1 MHKSQV
7 LVVDDDAHYR
17 KAVSR
22 ILQRAGHAVITAH
35 DAADAMQAVGT
46 EPLDLVLCDV
56 KMPGIS
62 GLELVRRIHEVEPD
76 LPCIVI
82 TGYGG
87 GEASVDALRAGA
99 FWYLEKSMDGES
111 HDVLR
116 RLTQQAIEHGQLKA
130 ENRRLQQ
137 ELQGRYKFENVIGQS
152 EALRRVLA
160 LVERVA
166 DTDSTVLI
174 TGESGTGK
182 EVIARAL
189 HFNSRR
195 AERPFVTVN
204 CGAIPE
210 ELLESELFGHV
221 KGAFTGAANARVGR
235 FSLAD
240 GGTLFLDEIGDM
252 SPNLQVKLLRAL
264 QDQTFEPVG
273 SSETQRV
280 DVRIIAATNQDLE
293 RAIEE
298 KRFRE
303 DLFYRLNVIPIETP
317 SLRDRHGDVP
327 LLVHHFLARFAGA
340 KTGGE
345 CTLSDEALE
354 RLVAFDWPGNVREL
368 ENLIERLV
376 VLRGAGEIGV
386 EDLPPALR
394 ENGATS
400 ARSTAAGVSAPTLP
414 PTGLSF
420 PAVVDRFETDL
431 ILQALEQT
439 QWNKNQAAKLL
450 GLNRT
455 TLLEKIKKKGLA
467 PEE

>member
-1 MHKSQV
+1 MRKTHV
-7 LVVDDDAHYR
+7 LVVDDDEHYR
-17 KAVSR
+17 NAVQR
-22 ILQRAGHAVITAH
+22 ILQRAGHRVTTAH
-35 DAADAMQAVGT
+35 DAADAMQTVTA
-46 EPLDLVLCDV
+46 EPVDLVLCDV

-62 GLELVRRIHEVEPD
+62 GLELVRRIHEAEPD
-76 LPCIVI
+76 LACIVI

-87 GEASVDALRAGA
+87 AEASVDALKAGA
-99 FWYLEKSMDGES
+99 FWYLEKSMDGDS

-116 RLTQQAIEHGQLKA
+116 RLAQQAIEVGQLKA

-137 ELQGRYKFENVIGQS
+137 ELQGRYRFDHVIGQS
-152 EALRRVLA
+152 DSLRRVLDVVA
-160 LVERVA
+160 RVA
-166 DTDSTVLI
+166 ETDSTVLV

-189 HFNSRR
+189 HFNSPR

-221 KGAFTGAANARVGR
+221 KGAFTGATHHRVGR
-235 FSLAD
+235 FSMAD

-252 SPNLQVKLLRAL
+252 SPNLQVKLLRVL

-280 DVRIIAATNQDLE
+280 DVRIVAATNQDLE
-293 RAIEE
+293 TAIRE

-303 DLFYRLNVIPIETP
+303 DLFYRLNVIPIESP
-317 SLRDRHGDVP
+317 SLRDRPGDVP
-327 LLVHHFLARFAGA
+327 LLAQHFLGRFCEEKELGP
-340 KTGGE
+340 
-345 CTLSDEALE
+345 CTISEAALD
-354 RLVAFDWPGNVREL
+354 RLAAHDWPGNVREL
-368 ENLIERLV
+368 ENLVERLV
-376 VLRGAGEIGV
+376 VLRGEGEIDID
-386 EDLPPALR
+386 DLPPNVRAAHA
-394 ENGATS
+394 ATPPEQ
-400 ARSTAAGVSAPTLP
+400 APRVP
-414 PTGLSF
+414 ETGLSF
-420 PAVVDRFETDL
+420 HAVVDRFEADL
-431 ILQALEQT
+431 ILQALEHT

-455 TLLEKIKKKGLA
+455 TLLEKIKKKGLS

>member
-1 MHKSQV
+1 MRKTHV
-7 LVVDDDAHYR
+7 LVVDDDENYR
-17 KAVSR
+17 NAVQR
-22 ILQRAGHAVITAH
+22 ILQRAGHRITTAH
-35 DAADAMQAVGT
+35 DAADAMRTVST
-46 EPLDLVLCDV
+46 EHVDLVMCDV

-62 GLELVRRIHEVEPD
+62 GLELVRRIHEAEPD
-76 LPCIVI
+76 LACIVI

-87 GEASVDALRAGA
+87 AEASVEALKAGA
-99 FWYLEKSMDGES
+99 FWYLEKAMDGDS

-116 RLTQQAIEHGQLKA
+116 RLAAQAIEHGQLKA

-137 ELQGRYKFENVIGQS
+137 ELQGRYHFDNVIGQS
-152 EALRRVLA
+152 PALRNVLD
-160 LVERVA
+160 VVSRVA
-166 DTDSTVLI
+166 ETDSTVLV

-189 HFNSRR
+189 HFSSPR
-195 AERPFVTVN
+195 AERPFITVN

-221 KGAFTGAANARVGR
+221 KGAFTGATHHRIGR
-235 FSLAD
+235 FSMAD

-280 DVRIIAATNQDLE
+280 DVRIVAATNQNLE
-293 RAIEE
+293 IAIQE

-303 DLFYRLNVIPIETP
+303 DLFYRLNVIPIESP
-317 SLRDRHGDVP
+317 SLRDRDGDVA
-327 LLVHHFLARFAGA
+327 LLVQHFLQRFCERNSRGP
-340 KTGGE
+340 
-345 CTLSDEALE
+345 CTISDDAVRQLMNH
-354 RLVAFDWPGNVREL
+354 DWPGNVREL

-376 VLRGAGEIGV
+376 VLRGEGEIGI
-386 EDLPPALR
+386 EDLPANLR
-394 ENGATS
+394 QTASIRES
-400 ARSTAAGVSAPTLP
+400 AAPP
-414 PTGLSF
+414 KVPEAGLSF
-420 PAVVDRFETDL
+420 HSVVDRFEADL
-431 ILQALEQT
+431 ILQALEHT
-439 QWNKNQAAKLL
+439 HWNKNQAAKLL

-455 TLLEKIKKKGLA
+455 TLLEKIKKKGLS

>member
-1 MHKSQV
+1 MRKSHV
-7 LVVDDDAHYR
+7 LVVDDDQHYR
-17 KAVSR
+17 NAVVR
-22 ILQRAGHAVITAH
+22 ILLRAGHEVTGAH
-35 DAADAMQAVGT
+35 DASEAMRTVTA
-46 EPLDLVLCDV
+46 EPLDLVMCDV

-62 GLELVRRIHEVEPD
+62 GLELVRRVHEACPD
-76 LPCIVI
+76 LPCIII

-87 GEASVDALRAGA
+87 AEASVDALKAGA
-99 FWYLEKSMDGES
+99 FWYLEKSMEGES

-116 RLTQQAIEHGQLKA
+116 RLAQQAIEHGQLKA

-137 ELQGRYKFENVIGQS
+137 ELQGRYRFRNVVGQS
-152 EALRRVLA
+152 EALRQVLSI
-160 LVERVA
+160 VERVA
-166 DTDSTVLI
+166 ETDSTVLI

-182 EVIARAL
+182 ELIARAL
-189 HFNSRR
+189 HFNSAR

-221 KGAFTGAANARVGR
+221 KGAFTGAVNARVGR

-273 SSETQRV
+273 SSETQHV
-280 DVRIIAATNQDLE
+280 DLRIVAATNQDLQT
-293 RAIEE
+293 AIAE

-303 DLFYRLNVIPIETP
+303 DLYYRLNVIPIESP
-317 SLRDRHGDVP
+317 ALRERKGDVP
-327 LLVHHFLARFAGA
+327 LLIHHFL
-340 KTGGE
+340 E
-345 CTLSDEALE
+345 CFCADKELGPSTLSDAALAA
-354 RLVAFDWPGNVREL
+354 LSTHSWPGNVREL

-376 VLRGAGEIGV
+376 VLCGEGEIGLD
-386 EDLPPALR
+386 DLPEELR
-394 ENGATS
+394 GGAPPIP
-400 ARSTAAGVSAPTLP
+400 STAPRLP
-414 PTGLSF
+414 EIGLSF
-420 PAVVDRFETDL
+420 REAVDRFETDL
-431 ILQALEQT
+431 ILQALERT
-439 QWNKNQAAKLL
+439 HWNKNQAARLL

-455 TLLEKIKKKGLA
+455 TLLEKIKKKGLS